1 MSTNIDDK
9 KVETPIKRSVLDYD
23 DIVAMVPK
31 AAGHRKLINRLLH
44 WLSVDKVNDVHDRY
58 CDNPGPEFSR
68 NLLKDFDINLRVD
81 GRKVL
86 DSLPDGAFIT
96 VSNHPFGALDGISLI
111 ALMGTLRPDFKVMVN
126 MVLNRISAMRP
137 NFIAVDALASDDP
150 AKQTVSKKG
159 IMEAIRQVR
168 SGHPLGFFPAGAVSK
183 INRSLRIEDR
193 EWQPTIIRLVR
204 QMGVPVVPIYFHGHN
219 SALFNILGVI
229 SWQLRTLRLPTE
241 VWRKCHS
248 TIHISVG
255 NIIPAEKIKEFGD
268 NDKALGEF
276 LKASTYELRKRK

>member
-58 CDNPGPEFSR
+58 CDNPGPKFSR

-81 GRKVL
+81 GREVL

>member
-1 MSTNIDDK
+1 MSTNIDENK
-9 KVETPIKRSVLDYD
+9 TETPIKRSVLDYD

-31 AAGHRKLINRLLH
+31 AAGHKKLINRLLH
-44 WLSVDKVNDVHDRY
+44 WLSVDKVNDVHNRY

-68 NLLKDFDINLRVD
+68 NLLKDFDISLRVD
-81 GRKVL
+81 GQEVL
-86 DSLPDGAFIT
+86 EHLPEGAFIT

-111 ALMGTLRPDFKVMVN
+111 ALMGSIRPDFKVMVN
-126 MVLNRISAMRP
+126 MVLNHISAMRP

-150 AKQTVSKKG
+150 AKQAVSKKG

-168 SGHPLGFFPAGAVSK
+168 SGKPLGFFPAGAVSK
-183 INRSLRIEDR
+183 INRNLRIEDR

-204 QMGVPVVPIYFHGHN
+204 QMGVPVVPIFFHGRN
-219 SALFNILGVI
+219 STFFNLLGVI

-241 VWRKCHS
+241 VWKKCHS

-255 NIIPAEKIKEFGD
+255 DIISPEKIKEFGND
-268 NDKALGEF
+268 DKALGEF
-276 LKASTYELRKRK
+276 LKAQTYKLRDRK